1 MDAAAIHAARPAAT
15 RSAIPSVDTPVMRQY
30 LEIKERY
37 PDCILF
43 FRMGD
48 FYEMFF
54 DDAIIASQLLDLTL
68 TARDKQKEV
77 PVPMAGV
84 PHHAAKGYIGRLV
97 AQGKKVAICDQIEDA
112 KKAKKIV
119 RRAVTQVVTPGV
131 LLDEDQL
138 EPKAN
143 NYLAA
148 LQPGPSGRMGLA
160 YLDASTGEFAATE
173 LPEAEAIDELLRIEP
188 AEVLLCEEP
197 QAARP
202 KSAPLGASS
211 DAEVRRKQVMTLLS
225 RRLRAPI
232 GQSRASTA
240 ADDQVLLK
248 GLLAEVTSQP
258 AASATTTTAPSSE
271 AWPLAL
277 SAAAACVRYA
287 RATQPVGGLPLYR
300 LRLYHPT
307 DSLVIDES
315 TQSNLELL
323 HTLMERKRH
332 GSLLGVMDQ
341 TRTAMGGR
349 LLRRWLLQPLQQRE
363 PILRRHDA
371 VEFLTERQAV
381 RSQAREVLGEIH
393 DLERLTGRLVSL
405 TASPRDLWCLQRSL
419 AQLPTLMQILRAG
432 CQGAALHPE
441 LSLAPVEL
449 PGLLELGEDLA
460 QDVQAR
466 IAEAIIDNPPA
477 IWREGGFIRRG
488 FRADLDELS
497 DLSQGGKEHI
507 LRIEERERQ
516 RTGISSLKVRYN
528 RVFGYYIEITRT
540 HLERVPDDYTRK
552 QTTANA
558 ERYVTS
564 ELAEYEAKVLGAEER
579 RIELEIE
586 LFEQLRQEL
595 ATATTRLLT
604 LAQRVAQ
611 QDALLSLAEI
621 AHRHGYVRPEVTTDL
636 RLNIE
641 EGRHPVVEQL
651 TGRGQFVPNSTE
663 LDPDGA
669 QLLLLTGPN
678 MAGKSTV
685 MRQVALICIMS
696 QMGSFVPAK
705 RAQLGLID
713 RVCTRVGASDNL
725 SRGESTFMVEMRE
738 TSHILQRASKRSL
751 VVLDEI
757 GRGTSTYDGVSIAWA
772 VAEYL
777 HDQIGCKTLFAT
789 HYHELCALAAARPRV
804 RNFSVAVRQWQ
815 DEIVFLHKLIPGGA
829 NRSYGIEVA
838 RLAGLPKTVLLRSKE
853 ILQALESAQD
863 QSGTTALPIH
873 GVPPLQ
879 SRQLSLFLGQPLPEQ
894 AGDATATPLPAP
906 LQIRRSPVEDEVLR
920 SLRALEPDELSP
932 RAAHTALTELL
943 VRLRQA

>member
-1 MDAAAIHAARPAAT
+1 MSSPTSQFSSSPLEASDDTAEHVSPPVMDAAAIHAARPAAT

-202 KSAPLGASS
+202 KSAPVGAST
-211 DAEVRRKQVMTLLS
+211 DAEARRKQVMTLLS

-271 AWPLAL
+271 AWPLAI

-393 DLERLTGRLVSL
+393 DLERLTDSV
-405 TASPRDLWCLQRSL
+405 DL
-419 AQLPTLMQILRAG
+419 
-432 CQGAALHPE
+432 
-441 LSLAPVEL
+441 
-449 PGLLELGEDLA
+449 
-460 QDVQAR
+460 
-466 IAEAIIDNPPA
+466 
-477 IWREGGFIRRG
+477 
-488 FRADLDELS
+488 LD
-497 DLSQGGKEHI
+497 
-507 LRIEERERQ
+507 
-516 RTGISSLKVRYN
+516 
-528 RVFGYYIEITRT
+528 
-540 HLERVPDDYTRK
+540 
-552 QTTANA
+552 
-558 ERYVTS
+558 
-564 ELAEYEAKVLGAEER
+564 
-579 RIELEIE
+579 
-586 LFEQLRQEL
+586 
-595 ATATTRLLT
+595 
-604 LAQRVAQ
+604 
-611 QDALLSLAEI
+611 
-621 AHRHGYVRPEVTTDL
+621 
-636 RLNIE
+636 
-641 EGRHPVVEQL
+641 
-651 TGRGQFVPNSTE
+651 
-663 LDPDGA
+663 
-669 QLLLLTGPN
+669 
-678 MAGKSTV
+678 
-685 MRQVALICIMS
+685 
-696 QMGSFVPAK
+696 
-705 RAQLGLID
+705 
-713 RVCTRVGASDNL
+713 
-725 SRGESTFMVEMRE
+725 
-738 TSHILQRASKRSL
+738 
-751 VVLDEI
+751 
-757 GRGTSTYDGVSIAWA
+757 
-772 VAEYL
+772 
-777 HDQIGCKTLFAT
+777 
-789 HYHELCALAAARPRV
+789 
-804 RNFSVAVRQWQ
+804 
-815 DEIVFLHKLIPGGA
+815 
-829 NRSYGIEVA
+829 
-838 RLAGLPKTVLLRSKE
+838 
-853 ILQALESAQD
+853 
-863 QSGTTALPIH
+863 
-873 GVPPLQ
+873 
-879 SRQLSLFLGQPLPEQ
+879 
-894 AGDATATPLPAP
+894 
-906 LQIRRSPVEDEVLR
+906 
-920 SLRALEPDELSP
+920 
-932 RAAHTALTELL
+932 
-943 VRLRQA
+943 